1 MTGRHRIILVA
12 ALVSFIALANPT
24 RADDPARAGA
34 LAIKEGNRLLDEGKY
49 GEALAAYDK
58 ARELLPDLPEAAY
71 NRGVALYRFGRYAD
85 AEKTF
90 QDALRHTTPELE
102 AKAKYN
108 LGRCSHAS
116 AIQNKD
122 KTEAAINDLT
132 KAIGFYN
139 DALQIMP
146 NDKEASENK
155 ELAEGLRDYLKKVLE
170 QQQQEKKQ
178 SSSQPSS
185 QPNDEPTSQP
195 DKQPSS
201 QPSENKEGQDDESK
215 DEQQSDEQKSK
226 DQKNQSKKK
235 GDKQDKAE
243 NSGDQNQSNEG
254 ESEEGSQD
262 QQDQE
267 MSESQASAM
276 LQEARDMEHNR
287 REAKRARLLRMRGR
301 IPVDKDW

>member
-1 MTGRHRIILVA
+1 MGRHRNILLTA
-12 ALVSFIALANPT
+12 MISFIAIITPA
-24 RADDPARAGA
+24 RAEDPARAGA

-58 ARELLPDLPEAAY
+58 ARELLPDLPEVAY
-71 NRGVALYRFGRYAD
+71 NRGIALYRFGRYAD

-116 AIQNKD
+116 AIQSKD
-122 KTEAAINDLT
+122 KAETAINDLT

-146 NDKEASENK
+146 NDNEAKENK

-170 QQQQEKKQ
+170 QQQEEKKQ

-185 QPNDEPTSQP
+185 QPDDEPTSQP
-195 DKQPSS
+195 DEQPSS
-201 QPSENKEGQDDESK
+201 QPSEKKDGEGDESK
-215 DEQQSDEQKSK
+215 DEQQSE
-226 DQKNQSKKK
+226 DQKNQSKKED
-235 GDKQDKAE
+235 GKQDKSD

-254 ESEEGSQD
+254 ESQDGSQE
-262 QQDQE
+262 QQDKE

-276 LQEARDMEHNR
+276 LQEARDMEHQR
-287 REAKRARLLRMRGR
+287 REAKRARLMRMRGR

>member
-201 QPSENKEGQDDESK
+201 QPSEKKESQGDESK
-215 DEQQSDEQKSK
+215 DEQKSK